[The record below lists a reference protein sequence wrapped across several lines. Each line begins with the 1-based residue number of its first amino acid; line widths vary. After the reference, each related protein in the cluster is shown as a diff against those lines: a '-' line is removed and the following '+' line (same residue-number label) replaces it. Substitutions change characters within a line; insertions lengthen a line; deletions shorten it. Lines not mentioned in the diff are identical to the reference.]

1 MQNDA
6 AQTGN
11 DAAAGTGAPIRA
23 TVTLHPDFQVGPL
36 DRRLFGSFVEH
47 LGRAVYTG
55 IYEPGHPTSDDF
67 GFRGDVASLTHELGV
82 SMIRYP
88 GGNFVSNYVWEDGVG
103 PREDRKPF
111 IDLAWRTIEPNEV
124 GTDEFLQWAEREG
137 IEPMMAVNLGT
148 RGVAAAAAL
157 VEYCNGEA
165 GSQWADLRIANG
177 REKPYDV
184 KLWCLGNEMDGPWQI
199 GHKDAH
205 EYGKLAAEAG
215 KAMKLV
221 DPRIELVAC
230 GSSSM
235 YMDTFGEWERT
246 VLAYTYDIVDHI
258 SMHAYYEE
266 KDGDRA
272 SFLGSATAMDRFIE
286 RVVASADAIG
296 AQKRSD
302 KKITISFDE
311 WNVWYLETRFVG
323 EKNLPLQKDAPRIIE
338 DVYSALDAVVV
349 GDLLVTLLNH
359 ADRVP
364 VAALAQLVNVIA
376 PIMTEP
382 GGDAWRQ
389 TTFHP
394 FANTARLAQGS
405 VLDLRVSVP
414 QMKTKAHGDV
424 PLVTAAATWDESGD
438 AGSADALS
446 LFLVNRSTEPATVTI
461 SHPGLDVTFAGGLE
475 LLADHVGM
483 REGKEAAEQ
492 VATVDREAPASS
504 GGSVTLT
511 LAPESW
517 SAWHGTATRTGA

>member
-1 MQNDA
+1 MADA
-6 AQTGN
+6 R
-11 DAAAGTGAPIRA
+11 I
-23 TVTLHPDFQVGPL
+23 TLHPDFRRGTV

-55 IYEPGHPTSDDF
+55 IYEPGHTAADEH
-67 GFRGDVASLTHELGV
+67 GFRRDVADLTRELGV
-82 SMIRYP
+82 SMVRYP

-103 PREDRKPF
+103 PVAERKPF
-111 IDLAWRTIEPNEV
+111 LDLAWRTVEPNLV

-148 RGVAAAAAL
+148 RGVDAAAAL

-165 GSQWADLRIANG
+165 GTRWADLRIANG
-177 REKPYDV
+177 RTEPYGV
-184 KLWCLGNEMDGPWQI
+184 RLWCLGNEMDGPWQI

-221 DPRIELVAC
+221 DPSIELVVC

-235 YMDTFGEWERT
+235 QMPTFGEWERT
-246 VLAYTYDIVDHI
+246 VLSYTYDLVDHV

-266 KDGDRA
+266 HDGDRG
-272 SFLGSATAMDRFIE
+272 SFLASGTAMDRFID
-286 RVVASADAIG
+286 RVVASADAVG
-296 AQKRSD
+296 AERRSE

-311 WNVWYLETRFVG
+311 WNVWYLETRFPG
-323 EKNLPLQKDAPRIIE
+323 ETNLPIQRDAPRIIE

-382 GGDAWRQ
+382 GGEAWRQ
-389 TTFHP
+389 PTFYP
-394 FANTARLAQGS
+394 FATTARLARGTA
-405 VLDLRVSVP
+405 LDVRVDAPTYTTSR
-414 QMKTKAHGDV
+414 HGDA
-424 PLVTAAATWDESGD
+424 PTVTAAATVADDGSLGLFLTNRTDRTVEVDLAHVGAALTLTEGHRMVADHEPAEHGPEHAAKVAQACWSTLDVDD
-438 AGSADALS
+438 AVIGSA
-446 LFLVNRSTEPATVTI
+446 
-461 SHPGLDVTFAGGLE
+461 AG
-475 LLADHVGM
+475 
-483 REGKEAAEQ
+483 
-492 VATVDREAPASS
+492 TT
-504 GGSVTLT
+504 TLR

-517 SAWHGTATRTGA
+517 TAFAGTFARS

>member
-1 MQNDA
+1 MKNES
-6 AQTGN
+6 TGT
-11 DAAAGTGAPIRA
+11 AAGATALEA
-23 TVTLHPDFQVGPL
+23 TVTLHPDFQVGPI

-55 IYEPGHPTSDDF
+55 IYEPGHPTADEH
-67 GFRGDVASLTHELGV
+67 GFRRDVADLTHELGV

-103 PREDRKPF
+103 PKADRKPF

-165 GSQWADLRIANG
+165 GSQWADMRIANG
-177 REKPYDV
+177 REKPYGV

-221 DPRIELVAC
+221 DPSIELVAC

-246 VLAYTYDIVDHI
+246 VLSYTYDIVDHI

-266 KDGDRA
+266 KNGDRA
-272 SFLGSATAMDRFIE
+272 SFLGSATAMDRFIQ

-323 EKNLPLQKDAPRIIE
+323 EKNLPLQRDAPRIIE

-382 GGDAWRQ
+382 GGESWRQ

-394 FANTARLAQGS
+394 FAHTARLAQGS
-405 VLDLRVSVP
+405 VLDLRVDVP
-414 QMKTKAHGDV
+414 TMATTAHGDV
-424 PLVTAAATWDESGD
+424 PVVTAAATWGASSAEGTGD
-438 AGSADALS
+438 VA
-446 LFLVNRSTEPATVTI
+446 LFLVNRSAEPATVTVK
-461 SHPGLDVTFAGGLE
+461 HPGARLELAGGIE

-483 REGKEAAEQ
+483 REGKAAAEE
-492 VATVDREAPASS
+492 VGVVERDAPTSAEGTV
-504 GGSVTLT
+504 TIT

-517 SAWHGTATRTGA
+517 SAWHGTATRA

>member
-1 MQNDA
+1 MADS
-6 AQTGN
+6 
-11 DAAAGTGAPIRA
+11 RA
-23 TVTLHPDFQVGPL
+23 RITLHPDFRRGTV

-55 IYEPGHPTSDDF
+55 VYEPGHATADAH
-67 GFRGDVASLTHELGV
+67 GFRKDVAELTHELGV
-82 SMIRYP
+82 SMVRYP
-88 GGNFVSNYVWEDGVG
+88 GGNFVSNYVWEDAVG
-103 PREDRKPF
+103 PVEQRKPF
-111 IDLAWRTIEPNEV
+111 LDLAWRTVEPNLV

-148 RGVAAAAAL
+148 RGVDAAAAL

-165 GSQWADLRIANG
+165 GTRWADLRIANG
-177 REKPYDV
+177 REKPYGV

-221 DPRIELVAC
+221 DPSISLVVC

-235 YMDTFGEWERT
+235 QMPTFGEWERT
-246 VLAYTYDIVDHI
+246 VLSYTYDLVDHV

-266 KDGDRA
+266 LEGDRA
-272 SFLGSATAMDRFIE
+272 SFLASGTAMDRFID
-286 RVVASADAIG
+286 RVVASADAVG
-296 AQKRSD
+296 AQRRSD

-311 WNVWYLETRFVG
+311 WNVWYLQSRFPG
-323 EKNLPLQKDAPRIIE
+323 EQNLPIQRDAPRIIE

-364 VAALAQLVNVIA
+364 VACLAQLVNVIA

-382 GGDAWRQ
+382 GGEAWRQ
-389 TTFHP
+389 PTFHP
-394 FANTARLAQGS
+394 FATTARLARGTS
-405 VLDLRVSVP
+405 LDVRVDSP
-414 QMKTKAHGDV
+414 SYATKQHGEAPV
-424 PLVTAAATWDESGD
+424 VTAAATVDD
-438 AGSADALS
+438 DGSLA
-446 LFLVNRSTEPATVTI
+446 LFLTNRSAEPVEVDLAHVGATLSVAEGWRMVADHEPAVEGPEHAAKVARECW
-461 SHPGLDVTFAGGLE
+461 SQVDV
-475 LLADHVGM
+475 
-483 REGKEAAEQ
+483 AAEV
-492 VATVDREAPASS
+492 VARD
-504 GGSVTLT
+504 GGSTTLR

-517 SAWHGTATRTGA
+517 TALSGTLARA